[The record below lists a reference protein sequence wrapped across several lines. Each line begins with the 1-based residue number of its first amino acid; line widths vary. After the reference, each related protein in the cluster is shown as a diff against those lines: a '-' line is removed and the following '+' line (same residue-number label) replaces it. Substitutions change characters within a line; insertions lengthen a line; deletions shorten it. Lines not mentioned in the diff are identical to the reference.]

1 MKLFDVYPLMPVT
14 PVKAKGVYIWDQEG
28 NKYLDLYGGH
38 AVISVGH
45 SHPHFVACLLQ
56 QLEKIA
62 FYSNS
67 VKIPLQTAFAEKLGK
82 LSGYP
87 DYHLFLCNSG
97 AEANENALKLASFH
111 TGKAGVIAFK
121 GAFHGRTSGAVAVT
135 DNPKIV
141 APFNAGHQVFFE
153 EMDDLDAV
161 ENRLKTNEIAAI
173 IIESIQGVNGIRI
186 ADPDFLRG
194 LSELA
199 RKYEA
204 ILIVDEVQAGY
215 GRTGKFFA
223 HQWTSG
229 LEADLITVAKGMG
242 NGYPIGGVLIH
253 PKFKASFGLLGTT
266 FGGNHLACAAGLA
279 VLEILEKEKLME
291 NAVKQGEFL
300 MKALASEFSAVTA
313 LRGKGL
319 MIGFDLNEAAAPYRT
334 ELVQTHR
341 IFTGSAAT
349 KETIRLL
356 PPLGIQKAELRH
368 FLDSLKKVIEP
379 NAHLK

>member
-356 PPLGIQKAELRH
+356 PPLGIQQAELRH

-379 NAHLK
+379 NAHL